1 MVYLLQQLACN
12 NYYSTENEFYYTTI
26 NMQEELDNKID
37 IKLLQIFI
45 KVNPIDHKLSEENE
59 KAKKQWITYWVEN
72 CLETWG
78 QDVNFIRP
86 KNYIYI

>member
-1 MVYLLQQLACN
+1 
-12 NYYSTENEFYYTTI
+12 
-26 NMQEELDNKID
+26 MQEELDNKID

-72 CLETWG
+72 CLET
-78 QDVNFIRP
+78 
-86 KNYIYI
+86 